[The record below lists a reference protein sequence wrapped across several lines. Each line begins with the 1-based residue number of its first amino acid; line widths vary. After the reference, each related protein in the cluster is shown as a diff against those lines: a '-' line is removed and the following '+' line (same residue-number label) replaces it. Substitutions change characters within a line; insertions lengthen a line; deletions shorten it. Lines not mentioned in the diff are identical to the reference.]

1 MDQLENAGT
10 TNNQKNTFFGH
21 MSKFDDDTKVELLN
35 LTQYAGLSIIPVVL
49 LNKLVRRVI
58 PETDETK
65 GSLEILL
72 EMVSQVIVLFVGMYY
87 IHRLV
92 TFVPTYSEK
101 PYEPFVLTSI
111 ILPFLVIVM
120 SLHTKLGE
128 KSNILFERFVIA
140 INGEKEEEEKEEKEE
155 RRAAPVMPMPERL
168 TKKTESADMSG
179 GGGMG
184 GGMGGGG
191 GGSINASTPNTV
203 HFPQDTELMAAN
215 EALGGGFGSMF

>member
-21 MSKFDDDTKVELLN
+21 MSKFDDDTKVEILN

-120 SLHTKLGE
+120 
-128 KSNILFERFVIA
+128 R
-140 INGEKEEEEKEEKEE
+140 
-155 RRAAPVMPMPERL
+155 RRASFRPLYICTNSRKQNQNLEPGFHNFLISIPKYVFWGL
-168 TKKTESADMSG
+168 GTFWVSKKSS
-179 GGGMG
+179 
-184 GGMGGGG
+184 
-191 GGSINASTPNTV
+191 NCLPC
-203 HFPQDTELMAAN
+203 F
-215 EALGGGFGSMF
+215 